1 MPPLIQMRHLSV
13 LENPIAAWSAINS
26 IGTWLPNLKDLSISL
41 EPLKLSG
48 SSSNASRDF
57 VISKLPELTRL
68 NGTEITQRD
77 RLDAELFY
85 LSWIS
90 RHETGSEQDITTR
103 HPRWKELSDKY
114 QTTREV
120 QKPAVQNLESN
131 MITVNIIRL
140 QGPISKSQD
149 TIFSPP
155 ITSLRVLPSMSTRV
169 FIMKLKKSLKISTQV
184 APESLWIVSQ
194 IDADRVLPL
203 RPFDGDPLREIA
215 WSGVEDGCFV
225 SLIEA

>member
-1 MPPLIQMRHLSV
+1 MTPLIQMRHLSV
-13 LENPIAAWSAINS
+13 LENPIAAWSAIDS

-41 EPLKLSG
+41 EPLKLPG
-48 SSSNASRDF
+48 SSINASRDF

-77 RLDAELFY
+77 RLDAELFC

-114 QTTREV
+114 QTTHEA

-131 MITVNIIRL
+131 MISEPTYSRTYRQLTDPRVSCKYYPPARSCIQKPGYNILSTNNELTYTTLNVDKGFYYEVEEVIENL
-140 QGPISKSQD
+140 D
-149 TIFSPP
+149 
-155 ITSLRVLPSMSTRV
+155 PSFT
-169 FIMKLKKSLKISTQV
+169 
-184 APESLWIVSQ
+184 
-194 IDADRVLPL
+194 
-203 RPFDGDPLREIA
+203 
-215 WSGVEDGCFV
+215 
-225 SLIEA
+225 